1 MQKSKP
7 RTSSALTS
15 FFAPGFLSKE
25 DRHHISYMDFHTN
38 WASVIIHIP
47 LAFFAQCKNWWKFLA
62 FSWLFAPCFMPILLS
77 VYFPYWMH
85 STSLTRVIS
94 TSQEWFLRA
103 HNEKIRHG
111 ILRGKE
117 ESPLRNFLSRFARR
131 LGARFLQFSEFY
143 WPTPN

>member
-47 LAFFAQCKNWWKFLA
+47 LAFLA
-62 FSWLFAPCFMPILLS
+62 PIRPVQKLVKILGFFVTICSAFYAHTFERLLPILDALN
-77 VYFPYWMH
+77 
-85 STSLTRVIS
+85 I
-94 TSQEWFLRA
+94 A
-103 HNEKIRHG
+103 NE
-111 ILRGKE
+111 
-117 ESPLRNFLSRFARR
+117 SD
-131 LGARFLQFSEFY
+131 
-143 WPTPN
+143 